1 MVGKLDIGT
10 DNGDY
15 AFDIRAARATA
26 EAAAGAAPG
35 GISSPTPIGPYSSTE
50 GAPYWFRTNPN
61 TGKVQVGWDID
72 SDPDPDI
79 WRRLTAFLNDGSVDL
94 QYRLDV
100 ETQAYAQGWDGVS

>member
-26 EAAAGAAPG
+26 EAAAAGATPGTITPAP
-35 GISSPTPIGPYSSTE
+35 SGPYTSAA
-50 GAPYWFRTNPN
+50 GGPFWFRRRDN
-61 TGKVQVGWDID
+61 GRVQVGFNID

-79 WRRLTAFLNDGSVDL
+79 WRRLVRFVSNDSVDPD
-94 QYRLDV
+94 YRADIRA
-100 ETQAYAQGWDGVS
+100 QAIALGWNEVD